1 MLRSSLKSPCRN
13 LFFDTCISW
22 SRSAL
27 NVSLFFSSKKEV
39 NLSRPFFRKLS
50 SCEHTWIWIYSMCHL
65 YVMKHLPLAF
75 EFQGLNSKL
84 NSVVYLESRKVGS
97 LKKCWAFKMAFTC
110 TMYRFYFIS
119 LLLSG
124 AFRIAKNWIH
134 HQFLTIG
141 FLASKFATIWQGANL
156 LLTYLTLN
164 DLRPPQSLKDIYLER
179 SKSSS
184 IFSSNCCFPIL
195 LLGHFALE
203 APSVQAVKSAT
214 TEEANFWLSLRA
226 EEEEEPPRRG
236 ARTLRPLR

>member
-1 MLRSSLKSPCRN
+1 MLSFQNGFHLYYVSILLYLSAPLRSFQNC
-13 LFFDTCISW
+13 
-22 SRSAL
+22 
-27 NVSLFFSSKKEV
+27 KKLDPPPIPNQE
-39 NLSRPFFRKLS
+39 
-50 SCEHTWIWIYSMCHL
+50 E
-65 YVMKHLPLAF
+65 
-75 EFQGLNSKL
+75 
-84 NSVVYLESRKVGS
+84 
-97 LKKCWAFKMAFTC
+97 
-110 TMYRFYFIS
+110 
-119 LLLSG
+119 
-124 AFRIAKNWIH
+124 
-134 HQFLTIG
+134 TIG